1 MLNPV
6 VEEYIK
12 LIKSVDTN
20 LDIILFPESTLG
32 AQPTA
37 VPLPYTHLLCNSTT
51 PQYKEYLK
59 QLSCAALEKKTTLV
73 VNLLEVVDCKNPPP
87 DEHCTR
93 QGRKLES
100 VYHNTDVVFDHN
112 GYVAARYRKW
122 NLFGESSKSIT
133 RSPEVVTFK
142 TKSNDTFGIITCF
155 DILFDVPTLNLTKD
169 LHVKN
174 VVFPNHWFSELPYLT
189 ALQTQHMWAQENDV
203 VLLTAGANTPHVG
216 SGGTG
221 IFLGHKGALDQVIVP
236 SPGGT
241 KLLLHKVPR
250 MTSSQEPAIDN
261 VASDEDIDALAA
273 KMDDFKLIIDPTVY
287 EQNTV
292 QLNTNKTTVV
302 EEICHGKSAKTCCRF
317 TVNLTTNNTVITPGK
332 QAYTYHM
339 GVFNGV
345 RSFSGT
351 RDGGIEAC
359 AIMACRNNN
368 SNSCGQRFSNYS
380 DIVWPITFNS
390 IEVVGNFTNGERK
403 IQYPNSLLTSL
414 QSISPEKTF
423 WKKEIKGDTVLR
435 THALMKP
442 QSRIL
447 TFGIFGRD
455 FSRDGPP
462 LSYSSASLNRVG
474 LSIAIVLIS
483 VVKVF

>member
-1 MLNPV
+1 MNINRFLLILISAFTAVFSDSDSYDVAVVEVQFPFHNITNENEMLNPV

-221 IFLGHKGALDQVIVP
+221 IFLG
-236 SPGGT
+236 
-241 KLLLHKVPR
+241 
-250 MTSSQEPAIDN
+250 
-261 VASDEDIDALAA
+261 
-273 KMDDFKLIIDPTVY
+273 
-287 EQNTV
+287 
-292 QLNTNKTTVV
+292 
-302 EEICHGKSAKTCCRF
+302 
-317 TVNLTTNNTVITPGK
+317 
-332 QAYTYHM
+332 
-339 GVFNGV
+339 
-345 RSFSGT
+345 
-351 RDGGIEAC
+351 
-359 AIMACRNNN
+359 
-368 SNSCGQRFSNYS
+368 
-380 DIVWPITFNS
+380 
-390 IEVVGNFTNGERK
+390 
-403 IQYPNSLLTSL
+403 
-414 QSISPEKTF
+414 
-423 WKKEIKGDTVLR
+423 
-435 THALMKP
+435 
-442 QSRIL
+442 
-447 TFGIFGRD
+447 
-455 FSRDGPP
+455 
-462 LSYSSASLNRVG
+462 
-474 LSIAIVLIS
+474 
-483 VVKVF
+483 